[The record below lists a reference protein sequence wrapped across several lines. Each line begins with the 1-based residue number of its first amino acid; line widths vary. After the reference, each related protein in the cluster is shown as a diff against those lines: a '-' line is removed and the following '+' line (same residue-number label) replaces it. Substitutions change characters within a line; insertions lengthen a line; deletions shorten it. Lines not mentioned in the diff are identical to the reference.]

1 MVFNYSKLNGRI
13 VERFG
18 SQAKFAEAMGI
29 SEHIISQKVNN
40 KTTWKNTEIHK
51 ACELLGIQ
59 NSEVGQYFFNREV
72 QVS

>member
-18 SQAKFAEAMGI
+18 SQARFAEAMGI
-29 SEHIISQKVNN
+29 SEHSISQKVNN

-72 QVS
+72 QAI

>member
-18 SQAKFAEAMGI
+18 SQARFAEAMGI
-29 SEHIISQKVNN
+29 SEHSISQKVNN

-51 ACELLGIQ
+51 ACELLGIP
-59 NSEVGQYFFNREV
+59 NNDVGQYFFNREV
-72 QVS
+72 QTV

>member
-1 MVFNYSKLNGRI
+1 MVFDYSKLNGRI

-29 SEHIISQKVNN
+29 SEHSISQKVNN

-59 NSEVGQYFFNREV
+59 NSEVGQYFFNRGV

>member
-29 SEHIISQKVNN
+29 SEHSISQKVNN

-51 ACELLGIQ
+51 ACGLLEIS
-59 NSEVGQYFFNREV
+59 NADVWEYFFNRQV

>member
-1 MVFNYSKLNGRI
+1 MVFNYSKLTGRI

-18 SQAKFAEAMGI
+18 SQARFAEAMGI
-29 SEHIISQKVNN
+29 SEHSISQKVNN

-72 QVS
+72 QAS